1 MDYKLVFLLPSR
13 SRPIKFFSTIEN
25 IKENCV
31 TENYEIICICE
42 ETDKTMNNEQV
53 RLKISSYPK
62 VTVNF
67 TTTTGKINAINTG
80 LKYLPEDYE
89 ILILVADD
97 IVFTVKGF
105 DSFIISDMQKYF
117 PNLDGI
123 LHYPDNIPQAG
134 ERQITMPVMARKL
147 VEYFG
152 YIYNPAYQSVYPD
165 TEQLAVV
172 KQLNKHKFIP
182 NYFYQHNHPCFGTAE
197 WDNLYK
203 YNESFY
209 QSDAIT
215 YFKRLANNFDL

>member
-13 SRPIKFFSTIEN
+13 SRPIKFFNTIEN
-25 IKENCV
+25 IKENCI
-31 TENYEIICICE
+31 TDNYEIICVCE
-42 ETDKTMNNEQV
+42 ETDNTMNNDEV

-67 TTTTGKINAINTG
+67 TTTTGKINAINIG
-80 LKYLPEDYE
+80 LRYLPEDYQ

-97 IVFTVKGF
+97 IVLTVKGF
-105 DSFIISDMQKYF
+105 DSFIQEDMQKYF
-117 PNLDGI
+117 PNLDGL
-123 LHYPDNIPQAG
+123 LHYPDDIPAAG
-134 ERQITMPVMARKL
+134 ERQITMPVMGRKL

-152 YIYNPAYQSVYPD
+152 YLYHPSYQSVYPD

-172 KQLNKHKFIP
+172 KRLNKHKFIP
-182 NYFYQHNHPCFGTAE
+182 NYFYQHKHPCFGKGE
-197 WDNLYK
+197 WDSLYT

-209 QSDAIT
+209 QADSNN